1 MKRIGE
7 GAAKRPLLFITSKLA
22 AALLV
27 LGLVGC
33 SSKDTTP
40 LFSASGYVADQGI
53 NRLWR
58 RDNADHQ
65 PQTIVNVYSPYYGGD
80 TVITRYEYQ
89 QGQLHLMRETHA
101 TKTDL
106 GVMLRFDN
114 EGHVSF
120 MQRQLPERR
129 ERLSSDDIELYK
141 YKAAKLLDLSNTLRA
156 GNVQLIQGQWKQG
169 NITSCA
175 GQPVTLSLSVRSQ
188 VWLAKR
194 AAQANDHLGLA
205 WLSAPEG
212 DELLLVANED
222 FCKWEPKESDL

>member
-1 MKRIGE
+1 MKRISG
-7 GAAKRPLLFITSKLA
+7 GAAKRPLLFITPKLA

-27 LGLVGC
+27 VSLVGC
-33 SSKDTTP
+33 SSQDTAP
-40 LFSASGYVADQGI
+40 LFTASGYVADQGI

-58 RDNADHQ
+58 RDNPQHQ
-65 PQTIVNVYSPYYGGD
+65 PETIVNVYSPYHGGD

-89 QGQLHLMRETHA
+89 EGQLHLMKETHA

-129 ERLSSDDIELYK
+129 EKLSSDDIELYQYQASK
-141 YKAAKLLDLSNTLRA
+141 SLELSNALRA
-156 GNVQLIQGQWKQG
+156 GNVRLIQGQWKQG
-169 NITSCA
+169 VITSCA
-175 GQPVTLSLSVRSQ
+175 GQPVTLNLSVRSQ

-194 AAQANDHLGLA
+194 AAQANDNLGLA
-205 WLSAPEG
+205 WLTAPEG

-222 FCKWEPKESDL
+222 FCKWEPKEADL

>member
-1 MKRIGE
+1 MKRISE

-58 RDNADHQ
+58 RDNADHH

-89 QGQLHLMRETHA
+89 QDQLHLMRETHA

-129 ERLSSDDIELYK
+129 EKLSSDDIELYK
-141 YKAAKLLDLSNTLRA
+141 YKAAKLLELSNTLRA

-194 AAQANDHLGLA
+194 AAQTNDRLGLA

>member
-1 MKRIGE
+1 M
-7 GAAKRPLLFITSKLA
+7 PLLFITPRLV

-27 LGLVGC
+27 LSLVGC
-33 SSKDTTP
+33 SSLDDTPRFT
-40 LFSASGYVADQGI
+40 ASGYVADQGI

-58 RDNADHQ
+58 LDDAQHL
-65 PQTIVNVYSPYYGGD
+65 PQTIVNVYSPYHGGD

-89 QGQLHLMRETHA
+89 QGQLHLMRQTHA
-101 TKTDL
+101 MKTDL

-114 EGHVSF
+114 EGNVSF

-129 ERLSSDDIELYK
+129 EKLSSDDIELYK
-141 YKAAKLLDLSNTLRA
+141 YQASKLLNLSNTLRA
-156 GNVQLIQGQWKQG
+156 GNVQLVQGQWKQG
-169 NITSCA
+169 VITSCS
-175 GQPVTLSLSVRSQ
+175 GQPVTLSLSIHSQ

-194 AAQANDHLGLA
+194 ASRANDHLGLA
-205 WLSAPEG
+205 WLTAPEG